1 MTASRADAAAV
12 AHRSLL
18 GDSGTSEL
26 GNSELVLL
34 EAVPVGDRRCL
45 PGVYYSQKQSAFVT
59 NYRDPETGLHASVSF
74 PVRKYLE
81 PAEAGSGRSIKTDG
95 LLLSGTNFFEN
106 HDVSEEREAFPTLL
120 QEGSDARPE
129 AMTKRQVVRTEVEAT
144 KSVTATGLQEKQ
156 QPVEED
162 KLLERLVAEQ
172 ERLRREEREN
182 GRSEHLQEHRRRS
195 SSISNAKHCESF
207 AQAVDPSVR
216 AAFRRAYDA
225 AHEHARQY
233 RVNAFLENRNHAV
246 GGDASSD
253 PRRDREYDR
262 QKISDVYQRIRG
274 TQEDLLRSTVTMT
287 RGFFGS
293 GPSPGLAASGS
304 PGMRAGGRDSMRNT
318 MTSLASVGSTTRLG
332 FGATVGSAGFGEPTG
347 GPSLADYQK
356 DQQDRMRR
364 NAKHVKLRAQSILP
378 FEFADADGA
387 KQHHAT
393 AGTTFAGSWTTD
405 VLTNSPEVQMRETQ
419 RQLAFLRAEER
430 RITNERLLGAEGG
443 KAEAG
448 REDSVFSSEA
458 ESKDGDTRR
467 PRSSKNSKLSMSPPY
482 ELTAKLAPYMDP
494 HLLLAILHDLRQK
507 KVYPDSV
514 IVPEIVALLKA
525 RTELIPLLKEY
536 DPSNDHNDR
545 LRASSD
551 KVDNQKKELQPLL
564 RYLTD
569 ASVAAAKE
577 GAEGEPES
585 GATEAG
591 AGPGSESL
599 LNCQSYQSLADLGIS
614 KDHLDLY
621 YDWCLSLYKSG
632 LYQMSTSNLAHY
644 EKIFT
649 KIGTKEVLESQTA
662 TDDEKKQF
670 HGKVLSIKW
679 GLLAGHIAASLGV
692 EGTPE
697 NFAEAAQQI
706 LSLDEFLDEETNN
719 GLTKK
724 DILMQRAWL
733 QHWMLFVLLKSGD
746 LESAHS
752 SISRVMELFLSEKY
766 LALISLMCPHML
778 RYAGAVFLLNKK
790 LKPMTK
796 DLVHVLQQDKQN
808 YSDPV
813 TSFLLALHQDLD
825 FEETKLQLDQMQ
837 VLCENDY
844 FLHGANAETIMSNAR
859 LAIFTIYCRIHQSVD
874 IPTIANKMSMASSS
888 AEAWIVELI
897 QSGKL
902 SGACIDSDA
911 KGESSVFFP
920 KEESEVYHQVLEKTQ
935 NMSFRLALLQLNAT
949 ALKDKDAKLGRNLT
963 NVSGQLAAHLF

>member
-387 KQHHAT
+387 KQVVATLRPFKIRTGQSSAEEEEEELHNAGREQQEGGAGGCHNPVDNAITNHPQHHAT

-467 PRSSKNSKLSMSPPY
+467 PRSSKSAGENTSGRSNEDHDQNSPTSAASRTPSPPREGANHLNREKNFNPY
-482 ELTAKLAPYMDP
+482 EMRPVRP
-494 HLLLAILHDLRQK
+494 LLAAAGGGRRGSKTSSFAPSAAGGEKPAEERIQILGEGTGGYKPRI
-507 KVYPDSV
+507 S
-514 IVPEIVALLKA
+514 
-525 RTELIPLLKEY
+525 
-536 DPSNDHNDR
+536 PS
-545 LRASSD
+545 
-551 KVDNQKKELQPLL
+551 
-564 RYLTD
+564 
-569 ASVAAAKE
+569 
-577 GAEGEPES
+577 
-585 GATEAG
+585 
-591 AGPGSESL
+591 
-599 LNCQSYQSLADLGIS
+599 
-614 KDHLDLY
+614 
-621 YDWCLSLYKSG
+621 
-632 LYQMSTSNLAHY
+632 
-644 EKIFT
+644 
-649 KIGTKEVLESQTA
+649 
-662 TDDEKKQF
+662 
-670 HGKVLSIKW
+670 GKVC
-679 GLLAGHIAASLGV
+679 G
-692 EGTPE
+692 
-697 NFAEAAQQI
+697 
-706 LSLDEFLDEETNN
+706 
-719 GLTKK
+719 
-724 DILMQRAWL
+724 R
-733 QHWMLFVLLKSGD
+733 
-746 LESAHS
+746 
-752 SISRVMELFLSEKY
+752 
-766 LALISLMCPHML
+766 LI
-778 RYAGAVFLLNKK
+778 
-790 LKPMTK
+790 
-796 DLVHVLQQDKQN
+796 
-808 YSDPV
+808 
-813 TSFLLALHQDLD
+813 
-825 FEETKLQLDQMQ
+825 
-837 VLCENDY
+837 
-844 FLHGANAETIMSNAR
+844 
-859 LAIFTIYCRIHQSVD
+859 
-874 IPTIANKMSMASSS
+874 
-888 AEAWIVELI
+888 
-897 QSGKL
+897 
-902 SGACIDSDA
+902 DA
-911 KGESSVFFP
+911 FK
-920 KEESEVYHQVLEKTQ
+920 
-935 NMSFRLALLQLNAT
+935 
-949 ALKDKDAKLGRNLT
+949 
-963 NVSGQLAAHLF
+963 